1 MTAGVAP
8 PPTARIDRPGP
19 PVKVAY
25 VMSRFPRLT
34 ETFILYEILAL
45 RRAGCAVEVY
55 PLMRERNTRVRP
67 DGASVLRKTVQL
79 LSPARDAIVMHDD
92 AVPVAATAHYGRL

>member
-1 MTAGVAP
+1 MTAGVAT

-19 PVKVAY
+19 PAKVAY

-45 RRAGCAVEVY
+45 RRAGCDVEVY
-55 PLMRERNTRVRP
+55 PLMRERKTRVHP
-67 DGASVLRKTVQL
+67 DGASVLRKTIDL
-79 LSPARDAIVMHDD
+79 LSRDDQAVLMHED
-92 AVPVAATAHYGRL
+92 ALPVAATAHY